1 MSTKTV
7 NAITKSK
14 INQASTANI
23 MLAAKNW
30 QPKTKSRA
38 GRVSVLQTHLDTIRY
53 LRGARK
59 MTYKNISEFLNEQ
72 GIKISYANVVAF
84 ANKNKIGGGNKKKK
98 EATV

>member
-23 MLAAKNW
+23 MLAAKSW

-59 MTYKNISEFLNEQ
+59 MTYKNISEFFNEQ